1 MVHECPAASGL
12 DGEPLVVVA
21 PIFHSVSVPGIS
33 AGDYL
38 VEHLIRMGLARKE
51 HLTEPM
57 VLHMLC
63 LLDTL
68 IQLQAP
74 NGFHL
79 CTSNVHRVLL
89 ATMVLSM
96 KLLDDDLYNNKY
108 WATIGGVPLAHLN
121 ELEIHMASL
130 LNHRLLVTP
139 DAIDSVRERLLS
151 SAA

>member
-1 MVHECPAASGL
+1 MSKDKGSTL
-12 DGEPLVVVA
+12 LK
-21 PIFHSVSVPGIS
+21 FH
-33 AGDYL
+33 
-38 VEHLIRMGLARKE
+38 
-51 HLTEPM
+51 
-57 VLHMLC
+57 
-63 LLDTL
+63 
-68 IQLQAP
+68 
-74 NGFHL
+74 
-79 CTSNVHRVLL
+79 VLL